1 MVGGLESVRGV
12 IRPAASD
19 HVEAAQAADGDAPP
33 GRHHPRASAEVVY
46 ALASRSLADILLLD
60 LIAEQNGL
68 PSPLAPLPE
77 YDEARRFFFLNRPA
91 GLWRRNT
98 MRRTAGAS
106 VRMRRL
112 EAKLRAGLP
121 SQDGR
126 PSAALWLAPVSI
138 FWGRAANKDRSWL
151 RALFSEGWA
160 VSSRLRRALILL
172 FNRRDI
178 LVQFG
183 APLPWHE
190 IVRAGGENLSD
201 GRVTRRTARLLRVKF
216 RNQKVAAL
224 GPDLSHRRTLVA
236 QILRSPAVATAIA
249 AEAVAEPARKKL
261 VRRARKA
268 AFTIAADMSYPAV
281 RFLDRLLTW
290 LWHRVYQGVRVSG
303 VEHVRALAPT
313 HTLIY
318 APCHRSHI
326 DYLLVSHVLH
336 HEGLMLPHIA
346 AGDNLDLPLVGR
358 VLRGGGAFFMRR
370 RFTRDRVYT
379 AVFGE
384 YLYQVF
390 RRGHSVEY
398 FVEGGRSRTG
408 RLLPPRLGLLQ
419 MTLDAHRRGLPRPLA
434 FVPVYIGYEKVMEAA
449 SYVDELRGAGKK
461 SETVGDVLRGLR
473 LARQFHG
480 TAQVRFAPPIGLD
493 ALPGRAPWGAF
504 EFAPQTPRLA
514 ESSTHLH
521 KSSPLERLADRDVGG
536 EEHARMLGGRILA
549 AINAGAVVNATH
561 LVSLATLSTP
571 RQAIEEA
578 ALVAQIDLYR
588 RLMRAAPPNAGHEV
602 DDAPAA
608 ELVKR
613 VERLGLL
620 ARETGRNGDVLRHD
634 NFTSVLMTWYRNN
647 VLHVLAAPAFAAC
660 LIVNRQRGIRPA
672 HLRRIYHT
680 VFPYLA
686 SELRTGGEDQVD
698 HWLEEL
704 TAIGLIELRAAA
716 LVAARDPAAR
726 LRLRLLAN
734 TVMHVLERF
743 YLAVTLLAN
752 AGVDSVDRRALVADC
767 RAQAERISTLYGIG
781 APEFAD
787 ARLFEG
793 LLQSLVNDGVVSV
806 NEQGRLMFD
815 ERIRAIIRAGRGVI
829 GAELCQVLDGLRTPP
844 RA

>member
-1 MVGGLESVRGV
+1 MPSAWKQIHYAFALRVLRAWTRPLVGGLESVRGV

-19 HVEAAQAADGDAPP
+19 HVEAAQAADGDAPA
-33 GRHHPRASAEVVY
+33 GCQHPQASAEVVY

-77 YDEARRFFFLNRPA
+77 HDEARRFFFLNRPA

-106 VRMRRL
+106 ARMRRL

-236 QILRSPAVATAIA
+236 QILRSPAVAAAIA

-370 RFTRDRVYT
+370 RFARDRVYT

-419 MTLDAHRRGLPRPLA
+419 MTLDAQRRGLPRPLA

-480 TAQVRFAPPIGLD
+480 TAQVRFAPPMGLD
-493 ALPGRAPWGAF
+493 ALLTDP
-504 EFAPQTPRLA
+504 
-514 ESSTHLH
+514 H
-521 KSSPLERLADRDVGG
+521 VGG

-588 RLMRAAPPNAGHEV
+588 RLIRAAPPNAGHEV

-686 SELRTGGEDQVD
+686 SELRVGGEDQVD
-698 HWLEEL
+698 HWLDEL

-806 NEQGRLMFD
+806 NEQGKLMFD
-815 ERIRAIIRAGRGVI
+815 ERIRAVIRAGRGVI
-829 GAELCQVLDGLRTPP
+829 GAELRQVLDGLRSPP